1 MDDVKHLN
9 ETIAGGSMA
18 IASKPWWDS
27 TIKAA
32 LIAAATAIFIFYME
46 NLNRRLDGFDQELSA
61 IGKEMHDMNTRLG
74 RVEGILRIAVP
85 DGKGTGL

>member
-1 MDDVKHLN
+1 MDDVKDFN
-9 ETIAGGSMA
+9 ETIAGGCMTMV
-18 IASKPWWDS
+18 SKPWWDS

-61 IGKEMHDMNTRLG
+61 IGKEMHDMNTRLS

-85 DGKGTGL
+85 EGKGTGL